1 MGKEKKNFIWNII
14 GLSFNSFLS
23 FFLLIAVKRINGL
36 DIAGIFTY
44 AFSLCSL
51 FIIIGSY
58 YSRTFQVSD
67 YKREYSLNDY
77 FTFRF
82 IFSVLTAIILLAFS
96 FINGFNSYKI
106 SVIMLLMGFR
116 CIETLSDALFGQ
128 MQIEGNLYK
137 TGISYTLKALIG
149 FIVFVVIDIITNN
162 LLFSI
167 LGLVLVYLIIFF
179 FFDLSSVENKLTKI
193 RINKDKLI
201 KLMLVTFPV
210 FIYTFLQNYLAN
222 SQKMVMTYFVSN
234 EFQTIFGI
242 LIMPATMLLLVG
254 NYIIMPFLNDLTDK
268 FKNKN
273 IKGFNNIV
281 KKICLSIFL
290 IGILCIVIAYFLGIP
305 VLNIIYNIKLD
316 EYKIMLIIILVG
328 SIFNSIIMILTNVL
342 TILTINK
349 KQTYIYL
356 IMSII
361 STLITI
367 ILANYYKIQGL
378 CYSYTITYILL
389 FIIYYIV
396 YKRQIKKIIN
406 K

>member
-82 IFSVLTAIILLAFS
+82 IFSIITFILLVGFS
-96 FINGFNSYKI
+96 FINGFDRYKI
-106 SVIMLLMGFR
+106 SVIMLLMGYR
-116 CIETLSDALFGQ
+116 CIESLSDSLFGQ

-149 FIVFVVIDIITNN
+149 FIAFVIIDLFTNN
-162 LLFSI
+162 LLLSI
-167 LGLVLVYLIIFF
+167 TGLVLVYLIVLLTY
-179 FFDLSSVENKLTKI
+179 DLSSVENKLTKI
-193 RINKDKLI
+193 KLNKDKFI
-201 KLMLVTFPV
+201 KLMLVTFPI
-210 FIYTFLQNYLAN
+210 FIYTFLQNYLSN

-268 FKNKN
+268 FKNKD
-273 IKGFNNIV
+273 IKGFDKIV
-281 KKICLSIFL
+281 NKICITIFL
-290 IGILCIVIAYFLGIP
+290 IGILCVVAAYFLGIP
-305 VLNIIYNIKLD
+305 VLNIIYSIKLD
-316 EYKIMLIIILVG
+316 EYRIMLIIVLVG
-328 SIFNSIIMILTNVL
+328 AIFNSIIMILTNIL

-356 IMSII
+356 FMSIV
-361 STLITI
+361 STLITVA
-367 ILANYYKIQGL
+367 LANYYKIQGL

-396 YKRQIKKIIN
+396 YKRQIKKIG